1 MTPIISFIGDHN
13 SGKTTLILNI
23 IKEIMKKGISVG
35 VIKHDPKGKA
45 IIDDGMKD
53 SARFYEAGA
62 DKVALISPNYTA
74 IKMRGDHRL
83 EKIAAQIGDV
93 DLIIAEGFKS
103 NNSIPKIWVEGN
115 NEEMNLDGISS
126 IIAAVGKQN
135 RDNEKADWKC
145 PYYNRDRI
153 SDITNFLLESL
164 SISKL

>member
-1 MTPIISFIGDHN
+1 
-13 SGKTTLILNI
+13 
-23 IKEIMKKGISVG
+23 
-35 VIKHDPKGKA
+35 
-45 IIDDGMKD
+45 
-53 SARFYEAGA
+53 
-62 DKVALISPNYTA
+62 
-74 IKMRGDHRL
+74 MRGGQRL